1 MLALVDIN
9 RHGAKILFVT
19 ANPEQ
24 IGDAIHIAE
33 GSSKPFDRAPNP
45 VRGRI
50 GSRRRGG
57 LSPPPH
63 KLRPKSSPRH

>member
-1 MLALVDIN
+1 MIAAEISR

-33 GSSKPFDRAPNP
+33 GSSKPFDRTPILRAVAL
-45 VRGRI
+45 VRADEAA
-50 GSRRRGG
+50 
-57 LSPPPH
+57 
-63 KLRPKSSPRH
+63 